1 VNKILPIASLLA
13 AGGLIVHLGI
23 GFLVRLDSPDSPIP
37 EPDRIDVAYVG
48 DPETHAD
55 PVLREQAVLLD
66 TAPIFMPTRW
76 NPASRMD
83 SVASLRQAAEVFSP
97 FAPEISL
104 PESVDLP
111 ESLDP
116 APVQPSDDLGPAD
129 PAFILY
135 RYGNQSQPLPPG
147 LDQRGIIEVIRMD
160 REPAQN
166 QRIFRIPEGLADQA
180 PEALW
185 TPMRIYLQVD
195 QAKPLGPPVIS
206 RSSGFSGWDQAV
218 QTYLASLAF
227 YRLLEDGYYR
237 VILFP

>member
-1 VNKILPIASLLA
+1 VKKILPIASLLT

-23 GFLVRLDSPDSPIP
+23 LFLVRMDAPDSAIP
-37 EPDRIDVAYVG
+37 QPVSTGVAYVG

-55 PVLREQAVLLD
+55 PVLREQAFLQD
-66 TAPIFMPTRW
+66 TAPIFMPTRL

-116 APVQPSDDLGPAD
+116 APSRPSEDPGPAD
-129 PAFILY
+129 PAFILN
-135 RYGNQSQPLPPG
+135 RYGSQSRSRPPG
-147 LDQRGIIEVIRMD
+147 LDERGVIEVIRMD
-160 REPAQN
+160 RESTQYR
-166 QRIFRIPEGLADQA
+166 RIFRIPDRLADRA
-180 PEALW
+180 PDALW

-218 QTYLASLAF
+218 QDYLASLAF
-227 YRLLEDGYYR
+227 YRLLEDGYFR

>member
-1 VNKILPIASLLA
+1 MSKILPIASLLA
-13 AGGLIVHLGI
+13 AGGLIVHFGI
-23 GFLVRLDSPDSPIP
+23 VFLVRLDAPDSEIP
-37 EPDRIDVAYVG
+37 EPVSIGVAYVG

-55 PVLREQAVLLD
+55 PVLREQAVLQD
-66 TAPIFMPTRW
+66 TAPIFMPTQW

-104 PESVDLP
+104 PESVALP

-116 APVQPSDDLGPAD
+116 NPIPPSEDLGPAD
-129 PAFILY
+129 PGFILN
-135 RYGNQSQPLPPG
+135 RYGIRSRPLPAG
-147 LDQRGIIEVIRMD
+147 LDQQGGIEVIRMD

-166 QRIFRIPEGLADQA
+166 ERIFRIPEELAERA
-180 PEALW
+180 PDALW
-185 TPMRIYLQVD
+185 NPMRIYLQID

-206 RSSGFSGWDQAV
+206 ISSGFSGWDQAV
-218 QTYLASLAF
+218 QAYLASLAF
-227 YRLLEDGYYR
+227 YRLFEDGYYR